1 MNTGMIILIVYV
13 LALLAIAYYA
23 WKKDQK
29 NIKDFATG
37 GGLGIFL
44 LTLTFSATYHSA
56 YAFMGAGG
64 FVFKNGIGWSTD
76 YGPFCP
82 ACCSGFGAAGSGSL
96 AKSLTI
102 AQ

>member
-64 FVFKNGIGWSTD
+64 FVFKNGIGWRAVLGL
-76 YGPFCP
+76 GPQVLVP
-82 ACCSGFGAAGSGSL
+82 WQ
-96 AKSLTI
+96 KV
-102 AQ
+102 

>member
-56 YAFMGAGG
+56 YAFMGA
-64 FVFKNGIGWSTD
+64 
-76 YGPFCP
+76 C
-82 ACCSGFGAAGSGSL
+82 
-96 AKSLTI
+96 
-102 AQ
+102 